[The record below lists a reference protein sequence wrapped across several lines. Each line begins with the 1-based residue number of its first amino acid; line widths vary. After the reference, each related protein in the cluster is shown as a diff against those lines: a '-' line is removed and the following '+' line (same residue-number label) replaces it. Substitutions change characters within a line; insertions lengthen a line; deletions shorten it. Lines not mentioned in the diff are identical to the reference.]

1 MNEHERTLAFSRA
14 YALFSDIF
22 QQGVSTDTASLFEIA
37 DDKSESEYRAE
48 HYQLFGRNVF
58 PFEAIFLGTDGLLG
72 GEITES
78 VTAFY
83 QSVGFSA
90 PIDESADHI
99 SVQLSLMAFLSGA
112 ESDAL
117 ADNVTHQIQRMR
129 QLQRYFLDEHLLRW
143 LPACVSAIQQQG
155 ESDYLDIASQLLAL
169 VIEHRVHLGDDL
181 MMTES
186 AFQLPDVPDLIN
198 DEKTSLR
205 DIASYLLTHS
215 YTGFFLSTDDI
226 KRLGAQFRLPHGFG
240 KRQQIL
246 TNLLRT
252 ASDYG
257 AFGEVIASFKQMAE
271 RWLAFYEGLEH
282 LPSPIKNEWIG
293 RLKMSIELLDRIN
306 QLAVNIETP

>member
-1 MNEHERTLAFSRA
+1 MNEHERTIAFSRA
-14 YALFSDIF
+14 YALFADIF
-22 QQGVSTDTASLFEIA
+22 QQGVNADSASLFEIA
-37 DDKSESEYRAE
+37 DGKSESEYGAE

-58 PFEAIFLGTDGLLG
+58 PFEAIFLGIDGLLG
-72 GEITES
+72 GEITDS
-78 VTAFY
+78 VTTFY
-83 QSVGFSA
+83 QSLGFSA
-90 PIDESADHI
+90 PIDENADHL
-99 SVQLSLMAFLSGA
+99 SVELTLMAFLSGA
-112 ESDAL
+112 ESDAI

-129 QLQRYFLDEHLLRW
+129 QLQRRFLDEHLLRW

-155 ESDYLDIASQLLAL
+155 KSDYQDVASQILAL
-169 VIEHRVHLGDDL
+169 TIEHRTQLGDDL

-205 DIASYLLTHS
+205 DIASYLLTPS
-215 YTGFFLSTDDI
+215 YTGFFLSSDDI

-257 AFGEVIASFKQMAE
+257 AFGDVIESLKQMAE
-271 RWLAFYEGLEH
+271 RWLAFYEGLDQ
-282 LPSPIKNEWIG
+282 LPDIIKNEWIA
-293 RLKMSIELLDRIN
+293 RLKLSIEMLEKIN
-306 QLAVNIETP
+306 QLAINIQTP